1 MGLTSFYLFF
11 DGMILVG
18 GTLLLAT
25 GMLSG
30 CATLK
35 WWSLSY
41 FTVAAGIATVAFGHA
56 AWPWLGYGLGP
67 GLNLAGFG
75 VMWAGARRLRGRRA
89 APWQVLLPGVV
100 WLAVSAVLPFGDAPW
115 LRMVTQT
122 LFIEAIFGLILAE
135 ILRAPVRALARL
147 PLAGATFGHA
157 IFVLVRA
164 VALLF
169 YGSPAV
175 YRFWLYG
182 TAIEG
187 MLFMFCDA
195 LLISHLV
202 RSWREHDL
210 HDVARTDFLTGVL
223 NRRGFTARAER
234 CLREAPCMLL
244 VLDIDGFKGINDTLG
259 HGEGDRLLREL
270 GRICVES
277 VREGDV
283 VGRLGGDEFAILIV
297 GGSAEVAAAIAQ
309 RIRLGFA
316 QTRVAR
322 GLAAAVSIGISGA
335 GAGGATLDDLLVQ
348 ADMRLY
354 RAKDERPALGPAMLR
369 AG

>member
-1 MGLTSFYLFF
+1 MGLASFYLFF
-11 DGMILVG
+11 DGMVLVG
-18 GTLLLAT
+18 GLLLLAT
-25 GMLSG
+25 GMLSD

-35 WWSLSY
+35 WWSLGY
-41 FTVAAGIATVAFGHA
+41 FTVAAGIATIVFGHA

-75 VMWAGARRLRGRRA
+75 VMWAGARRLRGRRT
-89 APWQVLLPGVV
+89 APWQMLLAGAV
-100 WLAVSAVLPFGDAPW
+100 WSAISAVLPFGDTPW

-122 LFIEAIFGLILAE
+122 LFIEALFGLILAE
-135 ILRAPVRALARL
+135 ILRAPVRAMARL
-147 PLAGATFGHA
+147 PLAGAIVAHGG
-157 IFVLVRA
+157 FVLVRA
-164 VALLF
+164 GVLLLS
-169 YGSPAV
+169 GSPAV
-175 YRFWLYG
+175 YRVWLYG

-187 MLFMFCDA
+187 ILFMFCDA

-210 HDVARTDFLTGVL
+210 DDVARTDFLTGVL
-223 NRRGFTARAER
+223 NRRGFTARAEG
-234 CLREAPCMLL
+234 CLRDAPCMLM
-244 VLDIDGFKGINDTLG
+244 VLDIDGFKAINDTLG

-277 VREGDV
+277 VRAGDV
-283 VGRLGGDEFAILIV
+283 VGRLGGDEFAILVV
-297 GGSAEVAAAIAQ
+297 GGAAEVAAAIAQ
-309 RIRLGFA
+309 RIRLAFA

-322 GLAAAVSIGISGA
+322 GLSAAVSIGISGA
-335 GAGGATLDDLLVQ
+335 GADSATLDDLLVQ

-354 RAKDERPALGPAMLR
+354 RAKDRRAELGPAVLQ